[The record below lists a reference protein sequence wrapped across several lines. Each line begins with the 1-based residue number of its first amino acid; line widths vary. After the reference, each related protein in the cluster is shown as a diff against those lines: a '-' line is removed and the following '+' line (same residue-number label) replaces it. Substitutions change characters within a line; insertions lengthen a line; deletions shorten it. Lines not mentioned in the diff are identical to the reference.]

1 MATTWTPERKAKQS
15 QAIRQWQ
22 PWLKS
27 TGAKTAEGKAVV
39 SRNAF
44 KGGHRPFMRQLAKE
58 LAEECKC
65 AQRLVETSQEAFK
78 NSVSN
83 WCEQLVV

>member
-1 MATTWTPERKAKQS
+1 MTWSSERKAKQS

-39 SRNAF
+39 SRNAY
-44 KGGHRPFMRQLAKE
+44 KGGHRPYMRQLAQE
-58 LAEECKC
+58 LTEEC
-65 AQRLVETSQEAFK
+65 QYTERLVELARQNTAPMMCFNK
-78 NSVSN
+78 RDTYGR
-83 WCEQLVV
+83 C

>member
-1 MATTWTPERKAKQS
+1 MTWTPERKAKQS

-44 KGGHRPFMRQLAKE
+44 KGGHR
-58 LAEECKC
+58 
-65 AQRLVETSQEAFK
+65 
-78 NSVSN
+78 
-83 WCEQLVV
+83 EQLRALSKMVNEEIKQARELLTYSVI

>member
-1 MATTWTPERKAKQS
+1 MTWTLERKAKQS

-39 SRNAF
+39 SRNAY
-44 KGGHRPFMRQLAKE
+44 KGGHRPYMRQLARE
-58 LAEECKC
+58 LSEECEY
-65 AQRLVETSQEAFK
+65 AQRLVE
-78 NSVSN
+78 VSRDAYFLKPVGT
-83 WCEQLVV
+83 QTA

>member
-1 MATTWTPERKAKQS
+1 MTWTPERKAKQT

-44 KGGHRPFMRQLAKE
+44 KGGRRPYMRQLAQE
-58 LAEECKC
+58 LTEECLYT
-65 AQRLVETSQEAFK
+65 QRLVETYENICLHNHISMQT
-78 NSVSN
+78 
-83 WCEQLVV
+83 

>member
-27 TGAKTAEGKAVV
+27 TGAKTAEGKAAWWHAMLLKVV
-39 SRNAF
+39 TGRIY
-44 KGGHRPFMRQLAKE
+44 G
-58 LAEECKC
+58 
-65 AQRLVETSQEAFK
+65 
-78 NSVSN
+78 N
-83 WCEQLVV
+83 WHGN